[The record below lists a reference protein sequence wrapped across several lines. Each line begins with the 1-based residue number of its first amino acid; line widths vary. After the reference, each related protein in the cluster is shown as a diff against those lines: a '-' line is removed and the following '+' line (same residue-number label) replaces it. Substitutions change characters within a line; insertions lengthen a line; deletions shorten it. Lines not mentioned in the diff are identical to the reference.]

1 MNGRPLTDEH
11 GFPLRIIIPG
21 KYGYKN
27 PKAILKKKYVAKTV
41 SGTWSKI
48 GLYSTDGTIIPGTD
62 HPLENNKRPH
72 QIPGGE
78 ITSY

>member
-1 MNGRPLTDEH
+1 M
-11 GFPLRIIIPG
+11 
-21 KYGYKN
+21 
-27 PKAILKKKYVAKTV
+27 KYVAKTV

-48 GLYSTDGTIIPGTD
+48 GLYSTDGTILPGTD
-62 HPLENNKRPH
+62 HPLEHNKRPH